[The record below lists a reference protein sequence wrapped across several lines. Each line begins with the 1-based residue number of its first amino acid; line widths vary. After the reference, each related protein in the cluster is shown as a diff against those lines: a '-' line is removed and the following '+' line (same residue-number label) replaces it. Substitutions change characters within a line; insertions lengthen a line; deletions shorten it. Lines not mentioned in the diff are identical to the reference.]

1 MSDIFNRTASPFK
14 LGPLAIAGIVSGG
27 VNIVGGLLNRRAAR
41 KEEDRAREAAD
52 ERQRKMDQLKDVYSS
67 LDTSNPYL
75 NMENKF
81 EDLTV
86 NQQQYDLERQQFQQ
100 SQANI
105 LDNMKG
111 AAGGGG
117 AAAVAQALAQQGQLA
132 AQKTAA
138 QIGAQERENLL
149 KERQAASSIQ
159 SLEREGEVKSRDW
172 ERNKQAT
179 LLGMAQQE
187 TAAARER
194 EAMAAQAKRDATT
207 QMLGSLGDIGAAVT
221 GNIV

>member
-1 MSDIFNRTASPFK
+1 
-14 LGPLAIAGIVSGG
+14 
-27 VNIVGGLLNRRAAR
+27 
-41 KEEDRAREAAD
+41 
-52 ERQRKMDQLKDVYSS
+52 MDQLKDVYSS